1 MSNGIIPTIKL
12 SMELTKVLADI
23 EMNGLHINTDILTNI
38 KNKFEKELI
47 DLQTYLQE
55 KVKYFMGDTP
65 INLDSP
71 EDRSILFYSIRVVDK
86 KVWASRFNIGFE
98 VRGNTRKPKRK
109 TQFSDMREFYTEINS
124 MARAELKTH
133 GTVCHNCQGTGKYT
147 YMKKDGTPSNVK
159 RHCKTCNTKGLLFT
173 NKDERA
179 GLRLKPRNSID
190 CSAMGFKTDKE
201 VLESHLT
208 STKGVQH
215 EFLIKYVRYSAIR
228 TYLRTFV
235 DGMEKSISKDGMVHP
250 QFMQCVTS
258 TGRLSSRNPNFQNMP
273 RGNTFPVR
281 ECITSRWEGGKI
293 LEGDY
298 SQLEFRV
305 AGFLA
310 NDKQVFKDVR
320 NEVDVHNYTARIL
333 GVSRQKAKSDTFKP
347 LYGGIL
353 GTPKQMQYYRAFK
366 SKYEGV
372 TRWHRE
378 LQNEALIT
386 NKIRLPSGRQYFFG
400 NVERLRSGSV
410 TNSTA
415 IKNYPVQGFATA
427 DLLPI
432 ALINLKK
439 LLTNRKLKTII
450 CNTVH
455 DSVVLDVYPGEDK
468 QAITTLKDA
477 MMSLSDE
484 CVKRYGFKYTMPVG
498 IELKLGNDW
507 LNMEEVYKTN
517 G

>member
-1 MSNGIIPTIKL
+1 MSNGIVPTIKL

-215 EFLIKYVRYSAIR
+215 EFLIKYVRYSTIR